1 MTQPLDPSAQD
12 CDATG
17 AAGAS
22 NVFELPL
29 RPSAGDFAKPGFHLM
44 KDAGGRFVVDRDMG
58 VVRLADASLLE
69 RERGALHQVRLKV
82 VEASGESYELDMTL
96 RVTGLVP
103 QMVGPDEFAF
113 GGDGVDA
120 PAPPPRR
127 SIAWESY
134 CLAANAAPAPL
145 GDEASPFGTLLSP
158 PRPALSLPRA
168 QLQLGAALPQPAP
181 KHADW
186 TI

>member
-1 MTQPLDPSAQD
+1 MTQPLDPSAQSS
-12 CDATG
+12 DAS
-17 AAGAS
+17 AARAN
-22 NVFELPL
+22 NVFELPAK
-29 RPSAGDFAKPGFHLM
+29 SCASDFARPGFYLM

-58 VVRLADASLLE
+58 VVSLADAALLE
-69 RERGALHQVRLKV
+69 RERGATHQVRLKV

-113 GGDGVDA
+113 GGGEGIEA
-120 PAPPPRR
+120 PAPRR

-134 CLAANAAPAPL
+134 SVTANAAPAPL
-145 GDEASPFGTLLSP
+145 GDEDAPFGALLSP
-158 PRPALSLPRA
+158 PRPALSLSRA
-168 QLQLGAALPQPAP
+168 QLQLGAVLPRPAP
-181 KHADW
+181 KRADW